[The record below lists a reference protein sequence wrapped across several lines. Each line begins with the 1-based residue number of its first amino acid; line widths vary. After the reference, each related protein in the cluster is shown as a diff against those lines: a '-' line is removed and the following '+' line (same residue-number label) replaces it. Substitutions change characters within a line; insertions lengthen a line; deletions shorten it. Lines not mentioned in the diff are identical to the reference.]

1 MSAIAPLSL
10 SDGSQ
15 TAVTYNPAS
24 KDGNNVTWTAAASSV
39 QLQPK
44 VYVDGKGN
52 LTTGNTRRIKST
64 VSFPYVDTNLNNEST
79 YKTGYINL
87 EIVLP
92 RTMAT
97 ADVTKLRNLGSSL
110 LLNSVIADAI
120 DNAQN
125 PY

>member
-24 KDGNNVTWTAAASSV
+24 KDGNSVTWTASASSV

-44 VYVDGKGN
+44 VFVDGKGN

-64 VSFPYVDTNLNNEST
+64 VSYPFVDTNLNNEST
-79 YKTGYINL
+79 YKTGYINV

-92 RTMAT
+92 RTMAS
-97 ADVTKLRNLGSSL
+97 ADVAKLRNIGSSL
-110 LLNSVIADAI
+110 LLDSIIAAAI

>member
-15 TAVTYNPAS
+15 TAVVYNPAS
-24 KDGNNVTWTAAASSV
+24 KDGNYITWTASASSV

-44 VYVDGKGN
+44 VFVDGKGN
-52 LTTGNTRRIKST
+52 LTSGNTRRIKST
-64 VSFPYVDTNLNNEST
+64 VSLPFVDVNLNNEST
-79 YKTGYINL
+79 YKAGYVNI

-92 RTMAT
+92 RTMAS
-97 ADVTKLRNLGSSL
+97 ADVSKLRNLGSSL
-110 LLNSVIADAI
+110 LLNSIIAAAVD
-120 DNAQN
+120 DAQN

>member
-10 SDGSQ
+10 SDGSS
-15 TAVTYNPAS
+15 TAVTYDPAS

-52 LTTGNTRRIKST
+52 LTTGNTRRIKAT
-64 VSFPYVDTNLNNEST
+64 VSFPFVDTNLNNEST

-97 ADVTKLRNLGSSL
+97 ASVTKLRNLGSSV

>member
-10 SDGSQ
+10 SDGSS
-15 TAVTYNPAS
+15 TAVTYDPAS

-52 LTTGNTRRIKST
+52 LTTGNTRRIKAT
-64 VSFPYVDTNLNNEST
+64 VSYPFVDTNLNNEST

-97 ADVTKLRNLGSSL
+97 ANVTKLRNLGSSV

>member
-1 MSAIAPLSL
+1 MSAIAQLSL

-15 TAVTYNPAS
+15 TAVTFNPAS
-24 KDGNNVTWTAAASSV
+24 KDGNNVTWTASAASV

-44 VYVDGKGN
+44 VVADGRGN
-52 LTTGNTRRIKST
+52 LTSGNTRRYKIT
-64 VSFPYVDTNLNNEST
+64 VALPFVDTNLNNESV
-79 YKTGYINL
+79 YKSGYVNL

-97 ADVTKLRNLGSSL
+97 ADVTKLRNLGSSVL
-110 LLNSVIADAI
+110 ANAIIADAI

>member
-10 SDGSQ
+10 SDGSS
-15 TAVTYNPAS
+15 TAVTYDPAS

-52 LTTGNTRRIKST
+52 LTTGNTRRIKAT
-64 VSFPYVDTNLNNEST
+64 VSFPFVDTNLNNEST

-97 ADVTKLRNLGSSL
+97 ANVTKLRNLGSSV

>member
-24 KDGNNVTWTAAASSV
+24 KDGNSVTWTASASSV

-64 VSFPYVDTNLNNEST
+64 VSYPFVDTNLNNEST
-79 YKTGYINL
+79 YKTGYINV

-92 RTMAT
+92 RTMAS
-97 ADVTKLRNLGSSL
+97 ADVAKLRNIGSSL
-110 LLNSVIADAI
+110 MLNDIIAAAV

>member
-24 KDGNNVTWTAAASSV
+24 KDGNSVTWTASASSV

-64 VSFPYVDTNLNNEST
+64 VSYPFVDTNLNNEST
-79 YKTGYINL
+79 YKTGYINV

-92 RTMAT
+92 RTMAS
-97 ADVTKLRNLGSSL
+97 ADVAKLRNIGSSL
-110 LLNSVIADAI
+110 MLNDIIAAAI

>member
-24 KDGNNVTWTAAASSV
+24 KDGNSVTWTASASSV

-64 VSFPYVDTNLNNEST
+64 VSYPFVDTNLNNEST
-79 YKTGYINL
+79 YKTGYINV

-92 RTMAT
+92 RTMAS
-97 ADVTKLRNLGSSL
+97 ADVAKLRNIGSSL
-110 LLNSVIADAI
+110 VLNSIIAAAI
-120 DNAQN
+120 DDAQN

>member
-24 KDGNNVTWTAAASSV
+24 KDGNSVTWTASASSV

-52 LTTGNTRRIKST
+52 LTSGNTRRIKST
-64 VSFPYVDTNLNNEST
+64 VSYPFVDTNLNNEST
-79 YKTGYINL
+79 YKTGYINV

-92 RTMAT
+92 RTMAS
-97 ADVTKLRNLGSSL
+97 ADVAKLRNIGSSL
-110 LLNSVIADAI
+110 MLNSIIAAAI
-120 DNAQN
+120 DDAQN

>member
-15 TAVTYNPAS
+15 TAVQYNPAS
-24 KDGNNVTWTAAASSV
+24 KDGNTVTWTASASSV

-52 LTTGNTRRIKST
+52 LTSGNTRRIKST
-64 VSFPYVDTNLNNEST
+64 VSYPFVDTNLNNEST
-79 YKTGYINL
+79 YKTGYINI
-87 EIVLP
+87 EVVLP
-92 RTMAT
+92 RTMAS
-97 ADVTKLRNLGSSL
+97 ANVTKLRNLGSSL
-110 LLNSVIADAI
+110 LLNSIIAAAVD
-120 DNAQN
+120 DAQN

>member
-15 TAVTYNPAS
+15 TAVTFNPAS
-24 KDGNNVTWTAAASSV
+24 KDGNNVTWTASAASV

-44 VYVDGKGN
+44 VVADGRGN
-52 LTTGNTRRIKST
+52 LTSGNTRRYKLT
-64 VSFPYVDTNLNNEST
+64 VGLPFVDTNLNNESV
-79 YKTGYINL
+79 YKAGYVNV
-87 EIVLP
+87 EVVLP
-92 RTMAT
+92 RTMST
-97 ADVTKLRNLGSSL
+97 ADVTRVRN
-110 LLNSVIADAI
+110 IAASALANTIIVDAI

>member
-24 KDGNNVTWTAAASSV
+24 KDGNSVTWTASASSV

-64 VSFPYVDTNLNNEST
+64 VSYPFVDTNLNNEST
-79 YKTGYINL
+79 YKTGYINV

-92 RTMAT
+92 RTMAS
-97 ADVTKLRNLGSSL
+97 ADVAKLRNIGSSL
-110 LLNSVIADAI
+110 MLNSIIAAAI
-120 DNAQN
+120 DDAQN